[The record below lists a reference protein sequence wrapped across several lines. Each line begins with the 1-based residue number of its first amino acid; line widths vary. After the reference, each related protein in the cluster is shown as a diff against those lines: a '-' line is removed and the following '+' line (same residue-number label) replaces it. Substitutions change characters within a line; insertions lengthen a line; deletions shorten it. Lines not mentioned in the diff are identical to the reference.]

1 MTTKTERFSRQRD
14 LVPHERL
21 STIKVTVIGVG
32 AIGRQVAL
40 QLAAIGARRLQL
52 IDFDSVELTNV
63 TTQGYLADDI
73 GKPKVAATAEAIS
86 RIDPSTMVEAVQD
99 RFRPKQTIG
108 EALFC
113 CVDSISARGAIW
125 RLDRRQNAR

>member
-63 TTQGYLADDI
+63 TAQGY
-73 GKPKVAATAEAIS
+73 
-86 RIDPSTMVEAVQD
+86 
-99 RFRPKQTIG
+99 
-108 EALFC
+108 
-113 CVDSISARGAIW
+113 
-125 RLDRRQNAR
+125 